1 MAGSWIKMRHDL
13 IDAPE
18 VRRIA
23 KALGLDRDQVYG
35 KLFRLWSWADRHG
48 MNGVIDAEADDVDE
62 QVGHPG
68 FAATLV
74 SVGWLGTEGGIVI
87 PHWDR
92 HNSDSAKQRALAAVR
107 QEKSRGNEP
116 TRGMSRKERD
126 KGADPCHAASV
137 TRLEKTRLDN
147 PPPPPQVAALPE
159 ARATLLAAW
168 KAAAKKGHVQP
179 WNASGMPDGF
189 PARAEEPGWLDDALR
204 AIEWLPRCRY
214 FDEGKATLI
223 QMCGPGFV
231 GKVLGHQYDNPKPAG
246 RRRAAGSNEEKA
258 PPRVFVGD
266 DAEAFERTRRTMA
279 AKLHHEAAT

>member
-18 VRRIA
+18 VRRIG

-74 SVGWLGTEGGIVI
+74 SVGWLGTKGGIVI

-116 TRGMSRKERD
+116 PRGMSRKERD

-159 ARATLLAAW
+159 AKATLLAAW

-189 PARAEEPGWLDDALR
+189 PARVEEPGWLEDALR

-214 FDEGKATLI
+214 FDEGKVTVMQL
-223 QMCGPGFV
+223 CGAGFV
-231 GKVLGHQYDNPKPAG
+231 GRVLGHQYDNPKPAG
-246 RRRAAGSNEEKA
+246 RRRGAEPRDEKA
-258 PPRVFVGD
+258 PPRVFVGH
-266 DAEAFERTRRTMA
+266 DADRF
-279 AKLHHEAAT
+279 AATIAKTLTVAEGT